1 MLALRAARL
10 IRTRGTRQSDKAE
23 TYHDRVRETIVRA
36 MDEDAVRIAH
46 ARIAQAMERYD
57 LADPE
62 RMVEHY
68 SGAGDGVRAG
78 ETAVHAGHAAAQ
90 KLAFNRAAELYR
102 RAIELLPDHG
112 RITQRD

>member
-1 MLALRAARL
+1 
-10 IRTRGTRQSDKAE
+10 
-23 TYHDRVRETIVRA
+23 
-36 MDEDAVRIAH
+36 MDADAVRIAH

-68 SGAGDGVRAG
+68 SGAGDGMRAG
-78 ETAVHAGHAAAQ
+78 ETAVQAGHAAAQ

-112 RITQRD
+112 GSRSAICTGIWAMRWRMRAEARRRRRHI